1 MPLSDIEIL
10 VVATKVM
17 RFSEKEALE
26 YLRAHNHETTR
37 ATYYRILGH
46 VESETRTRLFEI
58 CRTMKEQHLER
69 IDEIDKI
76 KKEMWTQYHREKEPL
91 PKVRILK
98 EIKELQP
105 YVSAYNE
112 ATQSILEDSVKQF
125 GDEENIDMSSL
136 LKN

>member
-1 MPLSDIEIL
+1 VALNDIELL

-26 YLRAHNHETTR
+26 YLKTHHHEITR

-58 CRTMKEQHLER
+58 CKTMKEQHLER

-76 KKEMWTQYHREKEPL
+76 KKEMWVQYYREKEPL

-105 YVSAYNE
+105 YVSAYCE
-112 ATQSILEDSVKQF
+112 ATQAILEDSVKQF

-136 LKN
+136 FEN